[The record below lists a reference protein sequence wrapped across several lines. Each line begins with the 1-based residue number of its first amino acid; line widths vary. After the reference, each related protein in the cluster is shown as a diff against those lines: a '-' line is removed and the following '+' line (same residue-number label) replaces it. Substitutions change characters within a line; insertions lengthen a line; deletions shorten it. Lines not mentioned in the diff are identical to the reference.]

1 MNKLF
6 TYTRVKMFIYILS
19 VTDNTIFTDEGYKGY
34 RVVRWIIHTYIYLYM
49 VQSVS
54 EQLD

>member
-54 EQLD
+54 E